1 MSSQELE
8 ENCVVC
14 GEESVKRCSDCGKPL
29 CEECLYNPCGN
40 GHYEQEEPDWNDTFE
55 WEHLG

>member
-14 GEESVKRCSDCGKPL
+14 GEESVKRCSVCGKPL
-29 CEECLYNPCGN
+29 CEECLQNPCGN
-40 GHYEQEEPDWNDTFE
+40 GHYEPDWNET
-55 WEHLG
+55 WE